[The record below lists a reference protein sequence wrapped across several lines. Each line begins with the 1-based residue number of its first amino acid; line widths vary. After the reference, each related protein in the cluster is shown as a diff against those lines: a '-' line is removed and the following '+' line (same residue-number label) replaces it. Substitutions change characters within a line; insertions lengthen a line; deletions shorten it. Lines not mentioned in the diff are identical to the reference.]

1 MYTHQQR
8 LDILLQSIVIEAL
21 EGLGVVELALVRV
34 AGSGVLA
41 EDVKPQLV
49 GPPVAVLQVVSASG
63 ATRVHSR
70 CGHTLVPPAA
80 VLATRIGHFAGS
92 SPMLPILIEMGIM
105 CDGMG
110 ESVIRTRKK
119 RRDS

>member
-1 MYTHQQR
+1 MYTHQQC

-70 CGHTLVPPAA
+70 CGHTLV
-80 VLATRIGHFAGS
+80 RIGHFAGS